1 MTPNALQNLE
11 AVNFTAELGSDSKKS
26 PSYQA
31 TLSELV
37 IHEAILRQAL
47 AAEPHPLGAHPS
59 NRLDYRVYTD
69 AANPLAF
76 VEVTSIAPAEAW
88 VASNNRE
95 ARIYNAIDASICR
108 QAGDCPIHLIALVAT
123 ARRWALFAGP
133 SGIGSM
139 RTLPASCI
147 VEGGTARRAL
157 AALCCVGREARH
169 DRKRSY

>member
-95 ARIYNAIDASICR
+95 ARIYNAID
-108 QAGDCPIHLIALVAT
+108 
-123 ARRWALFAGP
+123 
-133 SGIGSM
+133 GIN
-139 RTLPASCI
+139 LPAGWRLSYSLDRTGSDSPAMGPVCRAI
-147 VEGGTARRAL
+147 RDWVNAHAAGELHRGGRYGATSIGGPLLR
-157 AALCCVGREARH
+157 GT
-169 DRKRSY
+169 